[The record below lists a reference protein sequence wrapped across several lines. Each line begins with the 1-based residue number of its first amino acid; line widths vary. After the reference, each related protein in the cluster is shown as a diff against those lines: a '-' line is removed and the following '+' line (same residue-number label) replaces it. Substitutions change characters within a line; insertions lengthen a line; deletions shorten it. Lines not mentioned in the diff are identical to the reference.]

1 MYLYTYLKFKALLDI
16 QRLTLSSVNFI
27 RRRSRPVITT
37 ATLSNEE
44 DRRNAQQLAIGGEGR
59 R

>member
-16 QRLTLSSVNFI
+16 QCLTLSSVIFI
-27 RRRSRPVITT
+27 RRRSPPVITT